1 VSEQKPSK
9 SFLGRLFGGGNP
21 PETVGEVEPV
31 SELGAVSKQERKS
44 LMSAAENFHS
54 LRVEDVMVPRA
65 DIIAVAADISL
76 QDLTKCFQD
85 AGHSRL
91 PVYGETLD
99 EPTGFVHVK
108 DLLGF
113 LALDAAGR
121 TAKSYPNKKIIK
133 DILRPVIFVPPS
145 MAADALLKK
154 MQVGRV
160 HMAIVVDEYGGTD
173 GLVTLEDLIEPIV
186 GDIEDEHDDAEP
198 EIKTLKDKQGRTYWE
213 ADARVDIEDFEAIL
227 GRDIATPE
235 QDEEVDTLGGLVFFL
250 AGRIPERGEIIPH
263 PQEKETDL
271 VMEFEVLDASPRRV
285 KRLRIRQISDV
296 KKTSQKKTT

>member
-1 VSEQKPSK
+1 MSEQNSAK
-9 SFLGRLFGGGNP
+9 SFLNRLFGGNVAAQT
-21 PETVGEVEPV
+21 ESV
-31 SELGAVSKQERKS
+31 QERKS

-65 DIIAVAADISL
+65 EIIAIPSDLSL
-76 QDLTKCFQD
+76 QELTGCFQD

-108 DLLGF
+108 DLLNF
-113 LALDAAGR
+113 LALDAKGR
-121 TAKSYPNKKIIK
+121 SGKTYKDKKIINN
-133 DILRPVIFVPPS
+133 ILRPAIFVPQS
-145 MAADALLKK
+145 MAADVLLKK

-198 EIKTLKDKQGRTYWE
+198 EINILKDKQGQTFWE
-213 ADARVDIEDFEAIL
+213 ADARVDIEDFEVVF

-235 QDEEVDTLGGLVFFL
+235 QDDEVDTLGGLVVSL
-250 AGRIPERGEIIPH
+250 AGRVPERGEIIAH
-263 PQEKETDL
+263 PL
-271 VMEFEVLDASPRRV
+271 GIEFEILAASPRRV
-285 KRLRIRQISDV
+285 KRLRLRPTVDA
-296 KKTSQKKTT
+296 KKNT

>member
-1 VSEQKPSK
+1 MTENNSSNT
-9 SFLGRLFGGGNP
+9 FLSRLFGSKEAAL
-21 PETVGEVEPV
+21 PESG
-31 SELGAVSKQERKS
+31 QERKS

-54 LRVEDVMVPRA
+54 LRVADVMVPRA
-65 DIIAVAADISL
+65 DIIAVANDISL
-76 QDLTKCFQD
+76 QELTTCFQD

-91 PVYGETLD
+91 PVNGETLD
-99 EPTGFVHVK
+99 EPIGFVHVK
-108 DLLGF
+108 DLLEF
-113 LALDAAGR
+113 LALDAPGR
-121 TAKSYPNKKIIK
+121 TAKSYPNKNIIK

-154 MQVGRV
+154 MQISRV

-198 EIKTLKDKQGRTYWE
+198 EIITLKDKQGRAYWE
-213 ADARVDIEDFEAIL
+213 ADARAQIEDFEAVL

-235 QDEEVDTLGGLVFFL
+235 QDGEVDTLGGLVFFL

-263 PQEKETDL
+263 PQGKKTDL
-271 VMEFEVLDASPRRV
+271 GMEFEVLEASPRRV
-285 KRLRIRQISDV
+285 KRLRLRQTSA
-296 KKTSQKKTT
+296 KKAK

>member
-1 VSEQKPSK
+1 VSEQETSK
-9 SFLGRLFGGGNP
+9 SFLGRLFGGGSDA
-21 PETVGEVEPV
+21 PELEST
-31 SELGAVSKQERKS
+31 QERKS

-65 DIIAVAADISL
+65 EIISVASDISL
-76 QDLTKCFQD
+76 QELTQSFIE

-108 DLLGF
+108 DLLAF
-113 LALDAAGR
+113 LAFESPNSSKKGR
-121 TAKSYPNKKIIK
+121 TSKSYPDKKIISK
-133 DILRPVIFVPPS
+133 ILRPVIFVPPS
-145 MAADALLKK
+145 MAANALLKK
-154 MQVGRV
+154 MQLGRV

-198 EIKTLKDKQGRTYWE
+198 EIITLQDKNGQVFWE
-213 ADARVDIEDFEAIL
+213 ADARVDIEDFEAVL

-235 QDEEVDTLGGLVFFL
+235 QDDEVDTLGGLVFSL
-250 AGRIPERGEIIPH
+250 VGRVPEHGEIIPH
-263 PQEKETDL
+263 PL
-271 VMEFEVLDASPRRV
+271 GIEFEILEADPRRV
-285 KRLRIRQISDV
+285 KRLRLRQTKI
-296 KKTSQKKTT
+296 QKPILEEHPK

>member
-1 VSEQKPSK
+1 MSEQKTSK
-9 SFLGRLFGGGNP
+9 SLLTRWFGGSRAAL
-21 PETVGEVEPV
+21 EEPSV
-31 SELGAVSKQERKS
+31 QERKS

-65 DIIAVAADISL
+65 EIIAIANDISL
-76 QDLTKCFQD
+76 QELTKNFID

-99 EPTGFVHVK
+99 EPMGFVHVK

-113 LALDAAGR
+113 FALDMPDSTKKGQTGR
-121 TAKSYPNKKIIK
+121 SYLDKKIISK
-133 DILRPVIFVPPS
+133 ILRPVIFVPPS

-186 GDIEDEHDDAEP
+186 GDIEDEHDEAEP
-198 EIKTLKDKQGRTYWE
+198 EITTLKDKNGIEFWE
-213 ADARVDIEDFEAIL
+213 ADARVEIENFETIL

-235 QDEEVDTLGGLVFFL
+235 QDEEVATLGGLVFSL
-250 AGRIPERGEIIPH
+250 AGRVPERGEIIPH
-263 PQEKETDL
+263 PL
-271 VMEFEVLDASPRRV
+271 GIEFEILEADPRRI
-285 KRLRIRQISDV
+285 KRLRLRQTMLKDKMV
-296 KKTSQKKTT
+296 

>member
-1 VSEQKPSK
+1 MSEQTSTK
-9 SFLGRLFGGGNP
+9 SFLGRLFGGGSDVLD
-21 PETVGEVEPV
+21 TASG
-31 SELGAVSKQERKS
+31 QERKS

-65 DIIAVAADISL
+65 EIIAVAADMPL
-76 QDLTKCFQD
+76 QELTKSFMD

-113 LALDAAGR
+113 LALDAPWR
-121 TAKSYPNKKIIK
+121 TTKSYPDKKIISK
-133 DILRPVIFVPPS
+133 ILRPVIFVPPS

-198 EIKTLKDKQGRTYWE
+198 EIITLKDKKGQSYWE
-213 ADARVDIEDFEAIL
+213 ADARVDIEDFEVVL

-235 QDEEVDTLGGLVFFL
+235 QDDEVATLGGLVFSL
-250 AGRIPERGEIIPH
+250 AGRVPERGEIIRAPH
-263 PQEKETDL
+263 DEDID
-271 VMEFEVLDASPRRV
+271 MGIEFEILEADPRRI
-285 KRLRIRQISDV
+285 KRLRLRL
-296 KKTSQKKTT
+296 TSNAKAVD

>member
-1 VSEQKPSK
+1 MSEQNSSK
-9 SFLGRLFGGGNP
+9 GFFGRLFGGGDAAQT
-21 PETVGEVEPV
+21 E
-31 SELGAVSKQERKS
+31 SEQEHKS

-65 DIIAVAADISL
+65 EIIAIAGDIGL
-76 QDLTKCFQD
+76 QELTKCFQE

-108 DLLGF
+108 DLLNY
-113 LALDAAGR
+113 LALDAPGR
-121 TAKSYPNKKIIK
+121 SAKSYPNKKIIK
-133 DILRPVIFVPPS
+133 NILRPVIFVPPS

-186 GDIEDEHDDAEP
+186 GDIEDEHDEDEP
-198 EIKTLKDKQGRTYWE
+198 EVKTLKDKKGQTYWE
-213 ADARVDIEDFEAIL
+213 ADARIDIEDFEAVL

-235 QDEEVDTLGGLVFFL
+235 QDDEVDTLGGLVFFL
-250 AGRIPERGEIIPH
+250 AGRVPERGEIIPH
-263 PQEKETDL
+263 PL
-271 VMEFEVLDASPRRV
+271 GMEFEVLEASPRRV
-285 KRLRIRQISDV
+285 KRLRLRQTPT
-296 KKTSQKKTT
+296 KKAD

>member
-1 VSEQKPSK
+1 MSEHNSLK
-9 SFLGRLFGGGNP
+9 SLFRRLFGGTSGV
-21 PETVGEVEPV
+21 ETE
-31 SELGAVSKQERKS
+31 SEHERKS

-54 LRVEDVMVPRA
+54 LCVEDVMVPRA
-65 DIIAVAADISL
+65 DIIAVAGDTSL
-76 QDLTKCFQD
+76 QLLTQCFKN

-108 DLLGF
+108 DLLEF
-113 LALDAAGR
+113 LALDAPGR
-121 TAKSYPNKKIIK
+121 SAKAYPNKKIISK
-133 DILRPVIFVPPS
+133 ILRPVIFVPQS
-145 MAADALLKK
+145 MAADVLLKK

-198 EIKTLKDKQGRTYWE
+198 EINTLKDKNGQIYWE
-213 ADARVDIEDFEAIL
+213 ADARADIEDFEAVL

-235 QDEEVDTLGGLVFFL
+235 QDEEVDTLGGLVFSL
-250 AGRIPERGEIIPH
+250 AGRVPERGEIISH
-263 PQEKETDL
+263 PL
-271 VMEFEVLDASPRRV
+271 GIEFEILEASPRRV
-285 KRLRIRQISDV
+285 KRLRLRPTSSV
-296 KKTSQKKTT
+296 KEGS

>member
-1 VSEQKPSK
+1 VSEQIFSK
-9 SFLGRLFGGGNP
+9 GFFARLFGGGNAA
-21 PETVGEVEPV
+21 EIESG
-31 SELGAVSKQERKS
+31 QERKS

-65 DIIAVAADISL
+65 DIIAVAGDTSL
-76 QDLTKCFQD
+76 QELTQCFQE

-113 LALDAAGR
+113 LALDAPER
-121 TAKSYPNKKIIK
+121 SKKSYPNEKIISK
-133 DILRPVIFVPPS
+133 ILRPVIFVPQS

-198 EIKTLKDKQGRTYWE
+198 EINVLKDKKGQIYWE
-213 ADARVDIEDFEAIL
+213 ADARADIEDFEAVL

-235 QDEEVDTLGGLVFFL
+235 QDDEVDTLGGLVFFL
-250 AGRIPERGEIIPH
+250 AGRVPERGEIIPH
-263 PQEKETDL
+263 PIGI
-271 VMEFEVLDASPRRV
+271 EFEILEASPRRV
-285 KRLRIRQISDV
+285 KRLRLRQISATKALTSKTPLP
-296 KKTSQKKTT
+296 KKAK

>member
-1 VSEQKPSK
+1 VSEQNSSK
-9 SFLGRLFGGGNP
+9 GFLGRFWGRLFGGAD
-21 PETVGEVEPV
+21 TAQ
-31 SELGAVSKQERKS
+31 SESVQERKS

-65 DIIAVAADISL
+65 DIIAVAGNTSL
-76 QDLTKCFQD
+76 QELTKCFQD

-113 LALDAAGR
+113 LALNAPGR
-121 TAKSYPNKKIIK
+121 SAKTYPNKKIIGK
-133 DILRPVIFVPPS
+133 ILRPVIFVPQS

-198 EIKTLKDKQGRTYWE
+198 EVTILKDKKGQTYWE
-213 ADARVDIEDFEAIL
+213 ADARIDIEDFEAVL

-235 QDEEVDTLGGLVFFL
+235 QDDEVDTLGGLVFFL
-250 AGRIPERGEIIPH
+250 AGRVPERGEIIPH
-263 PQEKETDL
+263 PL
-271 VMEFEVLDASPRRV
+271 GMEFEILEASPRRV
-285 KRLRIRQISDV
+285 KRLRLRQISST
-296 KKTSQKKTT
+296 KTSTSKKAS

>member
-1 VSEQKPSK
+1 VSEQNSSK
-9 SFLGRLFGGGNP
+9 GLLNRLFGGGKDAQ
-21 PETVGEVEPV
+21 
-31 SELGAVSKQERKS
+31 SEGVQERKS
-44 LMSAAENFHS
+44 LMNAAENFHS

-65 DIIAVAADISL
+65 DIIAVAGDVTL
-76 QDLTKCFQD
+76 QELTKCFQD

-91 PVYGETLD
+91 PIYGETLD

-108 DLLGF
+108 DLLEF
-113 LALDAAGR
+113 LALDAPGR
-121 TAKSYPNKKIIK
+121 STKSYPNKKIISK
-133 DILRPVIFVPPS
+133 VLRPVIFVPQS
-145 MAADALLKK
+145 MAADVLLKK

-198 EIKTLKDKQGRTYWE
+198 EINILKDKKGQTYWE
-213 ADARVDIEDFEAIL
+213 ADARADIEDFEAVL

-250 AGRIPERGEIIPH
+250 AGRVPERGEIISH
-263 PQEKETDL
+263 PL
-271 VMEFEVLDASPRRV
+271 GMEFEILEASPRQV
-285 KRLRIRQISDV
+285 KRLRLRLAGATRES
-296 KKTSQKKTT
+296 T

>member
-1 VSEQKPSK
+1 MSEQTSSK
-9 SFLGRLFGGGNP
+9 GFQSRLARLFGGGNAA
-21 PETVGEVEPV
+21 ETESG
-31 SELGAVSKQERKS
+31 QERKS
-44 LMSAAENFHS
+44 LMNAAENFHS

-65 DIIAVAADISL
+65 DIIAVAGDITL
-76 QDLTKCFQD
+76 QGLTKCFRE

-113 LALDAAGR
+113 LALDAPGR
-121 TAKSYPNKKIIK
+121 TANSYPGKKIIQH
-133 DILRPVIFVPPS
+133 ILRPVIFVPPS

-198 EIKTLKDKQGRTYWE
+198 EIKTLKDKQGKTYWE
-213 ADARVDIEDFEAIL
+213 VDARIDIEDFEAVL

-235 QDEEVDTLGGLVFFL
+235 QDDEVDTLGGLVFFL
-250 AGRIPERGEIIPH
+250 AGRVPERGEIIPH
-263 PQEKETDL
+263 PL
-271 VMEFEVLDASPRRV
+271 GMEFEILDASPRRV
-285 KRLRIRQISDV
+285 KRLRLRQIS
-296 KKTSQKKTT
+296 TSTSTSISAPPRHK

>member
-1 VSEQKPSK
+1 MSEQKSSK
-9 SFLGRLFGGGNP
+9 GFWGRLFGGDKDAQ
-21 PETVGEVEPV
+21 
-31 SELGAVSKQERKS
+31 SESVQERKS

-65 DIIAVAADISL
+65 DIIAIAGDISL
-76 QDLTKCFQD
+76 QELTKCFQD

-108 DLLGF
+108 DLLAF
-113 LALDAAGR
+113 LALDAPGR
-121 TAKSYPNKKIIK
+121 TAKSYPSKKVISK
-133 DILRPVIFVPPS
+133 ILRPVIFVPQS

-198 EIKTLKDKQGRTYWE
+198 EVIILKDKSGQTYWE
-213 ADARVDIEDFEAIL
+213 ADARIDIEDFETVL

-235 QDEEVDTLGGLVFFL
+235 QDDEVDTLGGLVFFL
-250 AGRIPERGEIIPH
+250 AGRVPERGEIIPH
-263 PQEKETDL
+263 PL
-271 VMEFEVLDASPRRV
+271 GMEFEILEASPRRV
-285 KRLRIRQISDV
+285 KRLRLRQISP
-296 KKTSQKKTT
+296 KKKPTTKPATTKKPE